1 MNMKV
6 GRNEPCPCGSG
17 KKFKKCCISKNDGF
31 KNNEFKASYRFE
43 SGSYGGV
50 GVFIPSIACLKQ
62 IQIDEW
68 TYHFVLVKPENT
80 YPAEDMAGA
89 QSEKDLE
96 EAFKVKMNS
105 DSDEVLAVELIKKGY
120 KSVDNFNVVKNH
132 HQRQMR
138 SLSQTSP

>member
-31 KNNEFKASYRFE
+31 KNNEFKTSYRFE
-43 SGSYGGV
+43 SGSYGSIGA
-50 GVFIPSIACLKQ
+50 FIPSIACLKQ
-62 IQIDEW
+62 IQIDES
-68 TYHFVLVKPENT
+68 TYHFVLVKPEYT

-120 KSVDNFNVVKNH
+120 
-132 HQRQMR
+132 
-138 SLSQTSP
+138 

>member
-1 MNMKV
+1 
-6 GRNEPCPCGSG
+6 
-17 KKFKKCCISKNDGF
+17 
-31 KNNEFKASYRFE
+31 
-43 SGSYGGV
+43 
-50 GVFIPSIACLKQ
+50 
-62 IQIDEW
+62 
-68 TYHFVLVKPENT
+68 
-80 YPAEDMAGA
+80 MAGA